1 MSLTREEQDYLQDQ
15 EDALRDAKFNAQNSE
30 INMAQQ
36 SIAMQE
42 QDRSTIKD
50 QLDLSEELD
59 TIEQLLRG
67 RVLKDDGSGNRV
79 WTDAVDKDMVILSEY
94 GIYLIMNTLM
104 FYVQKNTLLSNYDE
118 DTINKK
124 MMDFSNDLADTIFME
139 YEKVFNK
146 PTFEECKE
154 VLMGRIDDRVNLRE
168 FALELTGKKPDK
180 QKLKEGFIKEIENT
194 IDLEIQMIK
203 EQIMK
208 NKLKRFLIIMREIQD
223 VVHSTYLRAYA
234 GQERKTLRQHI
245 HISENINPRPSPPT
259 NKKLN
264 PLNWNS

>member
-1 MSLTREEQDYLQDQ
+1 YKNMSLTKEEMDYLQDQ
-15 EDALRDAKFNAQNSE
+15 EEAMKEARFNTQNSE
-30 INMAQQ
+30 INMAQH

-42 QDRSTIKD
+42 ENRSTIKD

-79 WTDAVDKDMVILSEY
+79 WTDAEDKDMVILSEY

-154 VLMGRIDDRVNLRE
+154 VLMGRIDDRVKLRQFE
-168 FALELTGKKPDK
+168 LELTGKKPDK
-180 QKLKEGFIKEIENT
+180 EKIKQGYINEIEHG
-194 IDLEIQMIK
+194 IDMEIQKIK

-208 NKLKRFLIIMREIQD
+208 NKLKRFLILMRE
-223 VVHSTYLRAYA
+223 
-234 GQERKTLRQHI
+234 
-245 HISENINPRPSPPT
+245 
-259 NKKLN
+259 
-264 PLNWNS
+264 